1 MADLN
6 GRAFL
11 KQAFLTDCGWSDAD
25 RRPLAGDASNR
36 VYERL
41 QQPDGR
47 RAVLMDASPEKG
59 EDVGAFARIAR
70 YLAGI
75 DLSAP
80 EIYAID
86 GDNGFLLIEDL
97 GDDLFSRCIARDPTL
112 SDPLYCAAVDVL
124 THLHRQ
130 DPPGGLA
137 RYTADTTVPLAALV
151 FDWYVPGVT
160 GSVAGDS
167 RTAFIQM
174 ADEILRLYDPECT
187 VLIQRDYHAENL
199 QWLPDRKGLKSVG
212 LLDFQSAEIGHP
224 VYDLGSVLRDARRDV
239 DQRTEKQAK
248 NRFVRQNNL
257 NRDDFERAYA
267 VFGLQRN
274 LRIMGGFSRLCMH
287 FGKADYIKL
296 IPRVWGHVQSCLE
309 HPDLAEIAKHIRE
322 TLPEPEPDAL
332 ARLAAKVAA

>member
-1 MADLN
+1 MAELT
-6 GRAFL
+6 GRETL
-11 KQAFLTDCGWSDAD
+11 KLAFLTDCGWSGAD

-36 VYERL
+36 IYERL
-41 QQPDGR
+41 RQPDGK
-47 RAVLMDASPEKG
+47 RAVLMDAPPEKG

-80 EIYAID
+80 EIFAMD

-112 SDPLYCAAVDVL
+112 SVPLYSAAVDVL
-124 THLHRQ
+124 SHLHRQ
-130 DPPGGLA
+130 NPPDGLA
-137 RYTADTTVPLAALV
+137 RYEADTTVPLAALV
-151 FDWYVPGVT
+151 YDWYVPGVT
-160 GSVAGDS
+160 GSEAGGS
-167 RTAFIQM
+167 RDTFLQM
-174 ADEILRLYDPECT
+174 ADQILRPYDPECT

-199 QWLPDRKGLKSVG
+199 LWLPERSGLRRVG

-224 VYDLGSVLRDARRDV
+224 VYDLVSVLRDARRDV
-239 DQRTEKQAK
+239 SQATEALMKT
-248 NRFVRQNNL
+248 RFVAQNGL
-257 NRDDFERAYA
+257 NRDEFDRAYA

-287 FGKADYIKL
+287 FGKADYVQL
-296 IPRVWGHVQSCLE
+296 IPRVWGHVQSSLE
-309 HPDLAEIAKHIRE
+309 HPDLAELAQHIRA